1 MALPLQRSFDELGTP
16 LHDVTFCVV
25 DLETTGGS
33 PATCSI
39 TEIGAVKVRGGE
51 CLGRFQTLVDP
62 GMEIP
67 PSIVILTGI
76 TQAMV
81 VDAPGVEWALPAFL
95 EFCGDAVVVGH
106 NVRFDLGFLNAACE
120 QLGYPRMANRSV
132 DTAALAR
139 RLVRNEV
146 RNLKLATLAAH
157 FRSPVTPNHRA
168 LEDAEATTHVLH
180 SLLER
185 VGNLGVTALEDL
197 LLLPRARGSAH
208 YSKIHLARDLPRA
221 PGIYLF
227 RDRNDTVIYVGR
239 AKNLRTR
246 VSSYFYGDER
256 RSIANLL
263 RELHSVD
270 HQVCSGELEAAITE
284 VRMIHAHL
292 PRHNRRSKPPKSNHW
307 VTVTSE
313 PFPRLSLTRVLH
325 PNAPA
330 SLGPFRSRAH
340 AELVMAAIWDA
351 VPIRRCA
358 GKPGSRRGPC
368 APAQLGVA
376 MCPCDGSLDQA
387 SYGAVVD
394 RVVAAIDADPTPLL
408 DPLAERMREH
418 AVGRRFEEAGW
429 LRDRYRALATALD
442 RRRSWQALCRAG
454 WIEADDGTESVVI
467 DSGRFVAAWPSSGPR
482 PLLPPP
488 STDPGSRTPPS
499 VAVAEEAALIWSWLC
514 RRQTR
519 IVSADGAIELPVPG
533 IPELTGAA

>member
-1 MALPLQRSFDELGTP
+1 MTLPLQRSFDDLGTP
-16 LHDVTFCVV
+16 LYDVTFCVV

-81 VDAPGVEWALPAFL
+81 VNAPGIEWALPAFL
-95 EFCGDAVVVGH
+95 EFCGDAVIVGH
-106 NVRFDLGFLNAACE
+106 NVRFDLGFLNAACGA
-120 QLGYPRMANRSV
+120 LGYPTLPNRWV

-139 RLVRNEV
+139 RLVRSEV
-146 RNLKLATLAAH
+146 RNLRLASLAAH

-185 VGNLGVTALEDL
+185 AGGLGVTALEDL
-197 LLLPRARGSAH
+197 LILPRAKGSAH
-208 YSKIHLARDLPRA
+208 YSKISLARELPRS

-227 RDRNDTVIYVGR
+227 RDRAGTVIYVGK

-263 RELHSVD
+263 RELHSID

-284 VRMIHAHL
+284 VRMIHAHR

-307 VTVTSE
+307 VTVTGE
-313 PFPRLSLTRVLH
+313 RFPRLSLTRTLH
-325 PNAPA
+325 LDAPA
-330 SLGPFRSRAH
+330 TLGPFRSRAH
-340 AELVMAAIWDA
+340 AELVMTALWDA
-351 VPIRRCA
+351 LPIRRCVGA
-358 GKPGSRRGPC
+358 PGSRSGIC

-376 MCPCDGSLDQA
+376 MCPCDGSLSEETYRQ
-387 SYGAVVD
+387 VID
-394 RVVAAIDADPTPLL
+394 RLVSALDANPPLLL
-408 DPLAERMREH
+408 DPLAERMRDH
-418 AVGRRFEEAGW
+418 ALNRRFEEAGW
-429 LRDRYRALATALD
+429 VRDRYRALATTIE
-442 RRRSWQALCRAG
+442 RRRVWAALGRAG
-454 WIEADDGTESVVI
+454 RIEADDGAETVVI
-467 DSGRFVAAWPSSGPR
+467 DAGRFVASWPSSGPR
-482 PLLPPP
+482 PLLPHPSPDPP
-488 STDPGSRTPPS
+488 EALPPS
-499 VAVAEEAALIWSWLC
+499 VAIAEEAALIWTWLC
-514 RRQTR
+514 RRRTR
-519 IVSADGAIELPVPG
+519 ILSSDGPLDLPTPG
-533 IPELTGAA
+533 VPELSGAA

>member
-1 MALPLQRSFDELGTP
+1 
-16 LHDVTFCVV
+16 
-25 DLETTGGS
+25 
-33 PATCSI
+33 
-39 TEIGAVKVRGGE
+39 
-51 CLGRFQTLVDP
+51 
-62 GMEIP
+62 MEIP

-81 VDAPGVEWALPAFL
+81 FDAPGIEWALPAFL

-132 DTAALAR
+132 DTAAMAR
-139 RLVRNEV
+139 RLVRDEV
-146 RNLKLATLAAH
+146 RNLKLASLAAH

-197 LLLPRARGSAH
+197 LMLPRARGSAH

-227 RDRNDTVIYVGR
+227 RDRNGTVIYVGK

-263 RELHSVD
+263 REMQSVD
-270 HQVCSGELEAAITE
+270 YQVCSGELEAAITE
-284 VRMIHAHL
+284 VRTIHAHR

-307 VTVTSE
+307 VTVTRE
-313 PFPRLSLTRVLH
+313 PFPRLSLTRILH
-325 PNAPA
+325 SDAPA
-330 SLGPFRSRAH
+330 TLGPFRSRGQ

-351 VPIRRCA
+351 VPIRRCT
-358 GKPGSRRGPC
+358 GKPGSRSGPC

-376 MCPCDGSLDQA
+376 MCPCDGSLDQ
-387 SYGAVVD
+387 SIYSVVID
-394 RVVAAIDADPTPLL
+394 RLVTAIDSDPPVLL
-408 DPLAERMREH
+408 DPLADRMREH
-418 AVGRRFEEAGW
+418 AIGRRFEEAGW
-429 LRDRYRALATALD
+429 VRDRYRALATTLE
-442 RRRSWQALCRAG
+442 RRRTWQALSRAG
-454 WIEADDGTESVVI
+454 RIEADDGTETVVI
-467 DSGRFVAAWPSSGPR
+467 DSGRFVAAWPSGGTP
-482 PLLPPP
+482 PFLPQP
-488 STDPGSRTPPS
+488 STASGDPLPVS

-519 IVSADGAIELPVPG
+519 IVSTEGSIELPVPG